1 MAQQQT
7 TAVERWA
14 ATHPVRVKDR
24 PSIDPT
30 VHPRPSELASEAAAR
45 EVARARGPGPPHR
58 RALPASSGTEML
70 STHLGPG
77 CPPAT
82 DPHWCLQVVRRRT
95 QRRKSGLTSLLF
107 GELCAAGS
115 CALGRTRPPPAP
127 RPRLSCGSQAWGGWC
142 TPGGVHPRTPM
153 DSKLPW
159 GWERALAGTPAA
171 VTLWTSQG

>member
-82 DPHWCLQVVRRRT
+82 DPPWCLQVVRRRT

-107 GELCAAGS
+107 GELCAARAHS
-115 CALGRTRPPPAP
+115 AAPCAPA
-127 RPRLSCGSQAWGGWC
+127 
-142 TPGGVHPRTPM
+142 T
-153 DSKLPW
+153 SKL
-159 GWERALAGTPAA
+159 WEPGVGVVVHTRGCPSSHPNGL
-171 VTLWTSQG
+171 